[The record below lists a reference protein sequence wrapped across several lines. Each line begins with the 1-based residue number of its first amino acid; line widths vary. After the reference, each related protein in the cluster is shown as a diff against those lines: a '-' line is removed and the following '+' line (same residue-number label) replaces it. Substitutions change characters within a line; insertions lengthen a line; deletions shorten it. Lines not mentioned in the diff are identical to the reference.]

1 MCQSQR
7 REVASKHA
15 FSLHQAVCFRFS
27 HEHSAGRVGRYLITG
42 HEITSPGCVSVRRKN
57 GNGNL
62 SHRLAGIPLSFHI
75 RRSRELMMPGNP
87 HRGARRKRQR
97 GKVPS
102 KLPAFLTA
110 LPVSIVFTD
119 SLCSNRL
126 SGEDRLQLLHVK
138 FFLAFLSIQTLTWL
152 NCSSTARVQTAR
164 FPVQTFRK
172 QSRQVICNRT
182 QSLPFCSQ
190 GDAVLCV

>member
-1 MCQSQR
+1 MIRNRSASVTNSSAGQFRSLRMCQSQR
-7 REVASKHA
+7 REVPSKHA

-42 HEITSPGCVSVRRKN
+42 HEIASPGCVSVRRKN

-62 SHRLAGIPLSFHI
+62 SHRLAGIPLSFHN

-110 LPVSIVFTD
+110 LPVSIVFA
-119 SLCSNRL
+119 
-126 SGEDRLQLLHVK
+126 E
-138 FFLAFLSIQTLTWL
+138 FFVFKS
-152 NCSSTARVQTAR
+152 
-164 FPVQTFRK
+164 
-172 QSRQVICNRT
+172 
-182 QSLPFCSQ
+182 
-190 GDAVLCV
+190 AVW